1 MTDITRRSLLFGGLG
16 LGALGV
22 LAACGGSGSS
32 SAPAAASSGASAGAG
47 AITIWVDSDRAPVLK
62 TVAAQFKKDV
72 GVTVNL
78 VVKDNTKIV
87 PDFITQVPTGKG
99 PDAIICAHDRLG
111 TLVKN
116 GVVAPLELG
125 DTSSQYQEI
134 AVKAFTYQDKIY
146 GVPYSTEN
154 LALIRNTR
162 LAPTPVA
169 DWDAMIGAGRKS
181 SAKYPVLVG
190 MDSVQTASPYNLYP
204 FQASFSAPVFKVGS
218 DGSYDGTTL
227 GMGGAQGAA
236 FAKWLAA
243 QQKAATLNI
252 NISNDIAKTSFLAG
266 QSPFLVSGPWNLPD
280 IKAKKIPYAIEAI
293 PAAGSRPATP
303 FVGVQGFA
311 MSSKSK
317 NTVATQKFIVEY
329 IGNADVQYKLYQAGQ
344 RPPANKEAFEKAK
357 ADKDLA
363 AYGAVGA
370 KGVPMPAVPAMD
382 SVWTDWGNAEAAI
395 LSGKSADPSSAW
407 QKMVTGLQ
415 TKIK

>member
-1 MTDITRRSLLFGGLG
+1 MTDIARRSLLLSGLG

-22 LAACGGSGSS
+22 LSACGGSDSS
-32 SAPAAASSGASAGAG
+32 SSSTPAASGSAGAG
-47 AITIWVDSDRAPVLK
+47 TITIWVDSDRAPVLK
-62 TVAAQFKKDV
+62 SVAAQFKKDV

-78 VVKDNTKIV
+78 VVKDNSKIV

-116 GVVAPLELG
+116 GVVSPLELG
-125 DTSSQYQEI
+125 DTTDQYQDI
-134 AVKAFTYQDKIY
+134 AIKAFTYQDKIY

-154 LALIRNTR
+154 LALIRNTK
-162 LAPTPVA
+162 LAPSAVTS
-169 DWDAMIGAGRKS
+169 WDAMIAAGRKS
-181 SAKYPVLVG
+181 GAKYPVLVG
-190 MDSVQTASPYNLYP
+190 MDSVQAASPYNLYP
-204 FQASFSAPVFKVGS
+204 FQASFNAPVFKIDA
-218 DGSYDGTTL
+218 DGAYDGTTL
-227 GMGGAQGAA
+227 GMGGAAGAS
-236 FAKWLAA
+236 FATWLAA
-243 QQKAATLNI
+243 QQKAKTLNI
-252 NISNDIAKTSFLAG
+252 NISNDIAKTSFVSG
-266 QSPFLVSGPWNLPD
+266 QSPFFISGPWNLAD

-293 PAAGSRPATP
+293 PAAGPQAATP

-329 IGNADVQYKLYQAGQ
+329 IGNADIQYKLFEVGQ

-357 ADKDLA
+357 SDKDVA

-382 SVWTDWGNAEAAI
+382 SVWTDWGNAQAAI
-395 LSGKSADPSSAW
+395 LSGKSADPAAAW

-415 TKIK
+415 AKIK

>member
-1 MTDITRRSLLFGGLG
+1 MTDIARRSLLLSGLG

-22 LAACGGSGSS
+22 LSACGGSDSS
-32 SAPAAASSGASAGAG
+32 SSSTPAASGSAGAG
-47 AITIWVDSDRAPVLK
+47 TITIWVDSDRAPVLK
-62 TVAAQFKKDV
+62 SAAAQFKKDV

-78 VVKDNTKIV
+78 VVKDNSKIV

-125 DTSSQYQEI
+125 DTTDQYQDI
-134 AVKAFTYQDKIY
+134 AIKAFTYQGKIY

-154 LALIRNTR
+154 LALIRNTK
-162 LAPTPVA
+162 LAPSAVTN
-169 DWDAMIGAGRKS
+169 WDAMVAAGRKS
-181 SAKYPVLVG
+181 GAKYPVLVG
-190 MDSVQTASPYNLYP
+190 MDSVQAASPYNLYP
-204 FQASFSAPVFKVGS
+204 FQASFNAPVFKIGA
-218 DGSYDGTTL
+218 DGAYDGTTL
-227 GMGGAQGAA
+227 GMGDAAGAS
-236 FAKWLAA
+236 FATWLAA
-243 QQKAATLNI
+243 QQKAKTLNI
-252 NISNDIAKTSFLAG
+252 NISNDIAKTSFVSG
-266 QSPFLVSGPWNLPD
+266 QSPFFISGPWNLAD

-293 PAAGSRPATP
+293 PAAGPQAATP

-329 IGNADVQYKLYQAGQ
+329 IGNADIQYKLFEAGQ

-357 ADKDLA
+357 SDKDVA

-395 LSGKSADPSSAW
+395 LSGKSADPAATW

-415 TKIK
+415 AKIK